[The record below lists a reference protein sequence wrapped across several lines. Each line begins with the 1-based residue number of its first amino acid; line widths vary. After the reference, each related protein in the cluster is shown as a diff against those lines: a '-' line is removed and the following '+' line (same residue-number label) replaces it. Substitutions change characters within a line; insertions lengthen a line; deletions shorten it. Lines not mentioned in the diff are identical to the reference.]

1 MLRLSQTEAKPRS
14 AVQKTSVFCTPI
26 WTCRTH
32 LLLVI
37 PCDATKLRLARAGL
51 ACRIYD
57 RRSLFSADKYGG
69 IKGNR
74 NLTPLAEVLICK
86 PLTRLQEAG
95 ALGGATDH
103 TARRSGFKRQ
113 RARDGLVRSESP
125 QCRGSEAGQHQGDS
139 RRRRE
144 GPDFGLVP
152 NPAGRRKRNARDFAG
167 TQLGRWR

>member
-1 MLRLSQTEAKPRS
+1 MLRLSQTEAKPPS

-26 WTCRTH
+26 WTARTH

-37 PCDATKLRLARAGL
+37 PCDATELRLARAGL
-51 ACRIYD
+51 ACGIYE

-103 TARRSGFKRQ
+103 TEKPEISLVLNWAAEMKQQGVPD
-113 RARDGLVRSESP
+113 RALRTTASP
-125 QCRGSEAGQHQGDS
+125 PSLESEAWAPCIDKYEVAFL
-139 RRRRE
+139 R
-144 GPDFGLVP
+144 GLL
-152 NPAGRRKRNARDFAG
+152 R
-167 TQLGRWR
+167 